1 MAGTI
6 TKFEI
11 IYTHNYDEQ
20 NLYLNS
26 SITINW
32 ETSAP
37 VDRVNYFYNDIS
49 KLVWWENG
57 AKTKGTIIIGD
68 LVEGTTYSIAIEPRF
83 EDGTYVKSDEKT
95 FEIPYATPIIS
106 NIKARQI
113 TINEF
118 IVSGIKTNF
127 ETDKIEFKIIQ
138 NETTTTYI
146 ESRVADP
153 LVISSY
159 YLGTAIYNIQPNTT
173 YNVSCRV
180 KRTNIEKWS
189 DFSNEIVVTTLS
201 TPSLSMANSSS
212 SFNIGDAIEL
222 TVNNYQNITSTIT
235 FQTYVNGSWE
245 TIGDSYSGDSSTL
258 TITPDASTLY
268 SKTPDSNTLK
278 TRLVCS
284 CSNNSKNYSSYL
296 NLNAKV
302 TDADPT
308 LSSFSVVT
316 NYKTLTDIPSV
327 LGDRKLLLGQG
338 DVYVN
343 IPSGSVTAQKGA
355 TIVKYAVYKQKSEG
369 GGLYGQVVSK
379 TIDPVE
385 TNERIEIEVPL
396 SSFDKT
402 GLYNLFVRFYD
413 SRGNSVDST
422 YNNNVDAGY
431 AVTVLPYHV
440 PYITPKVIRTDGFG
454 ETLDIDM
461 IVQIASVMQDGTMK
475 NTIKSIKLI
484 CTKIADD
491 TSQSLTLSS
500 SDYTVI
506 DTGNENEYR
515 VTYFAQPSSAFT
527 VNEDDVYDF
536 RIEVTDNFTNT
547 YSTSLTVSKAKSLF
561 SMYNEGF
568 VTVNKKEP
576 DFDSP
581 ATFQVGGDIMFQS
594 EGEDVLL
601 SERLSNLDTQ
611 TITNADDI
619 STLKESVTTNTN
631 NISTNTKNIATNKSN
646 ISTNKT
652 NISKNTTNIANLQ
665 TDVDDMKT
673 KFVDYIIEENVD
685 ASTGHRY
692 RIWKSGMKECWFGFK
707 VSTAINTT
715 WGNGYRSGALSSE
728 AYPVPFN
735 GSPIVLMNVK
745 GSTADSTDAAQLMM
759 YNSGTQYKP
768 PSFYLVR
775 PAALT
780 TSTTFSIQGYAFG
793 V

>member
-159 YLGTAIYNIQPNTT
+159 HLGTAIYNIQPNTT

-180 KRTNIEKWS
+180 KRANIEKWS

-222 TVNNYQNITSTIT
+222 NVNNYKNITSTII
-235 FQTYVNGSWE
+235 FQAYVDSSWE
-245 TIGDSYSGDSSTL
+245 TIGDSYNGNSSIL
-258 TITPDASTLY
+258 TIIPDASTLY
-268 SKTPDSNTLK
+268 AKIPNSNTLK
-278 TRLVCS
+278 TRFVCS
-284 CSNNSKNYSSYL
+284 CSNDSRNYSSYL
-296 NLNAKV
+296 NLDAKV
-302 TDADPT
+302 TDANPT
-308 LSSFSVVT
+308 LSTFSVVT
-316 NYKTLTDIPSV
+316 NYKTLTGIPSI

-343 IPSGSVTAQKGA
+343 IPAGSVVAQKGA
-355 TIVKYAVYKQKSEG
+355 SLVECKVYKQKSEG
-369 GGLYGQVVSK
+369 GGLYELVASK
-379 TIDPVE
+379 KIDLVE
-385 TNERIEIEVPL
+385 INERIEIEVPL
-396 SSFDKT
+396 SKFNKT
-402 GLYNLFVRFYD
+402 GLYNLFISIYD
-413 SRGNSVDST
+413 SRGNKVDSSK
-422 YNNNVDAGY
+422 NNYADTGY
-431 AVTVLPYHV
+431 AVTVLPYHT
-440 PYITPKVIRTDGFG
+440 PYITPSVIRTDGFG
-454 ETLDIDM
+454 KTLDIDLT
-461 IVQIASVMQDGTMK
+461 VQIASVMQDDVMK

-484 CTKIADD
+484 STKISDN
-491 TSQSLTLSS
+491 TSQSFTLSP
-500 SDYTVI
+500 SDYTAVDI
-506 DTGNENEYR
+506 GNENEYR
-515 VTYFAQPSSAFT
+515 VTYFSQSSSVFT

-536 RIEVTDNFTNT
+536 CIEVTDNFTNT
-547 YSTSLTVSKAKSLF
+547 YSTSLTITKAKSLL
-561 SMYNEGF
+561 SMYSDGF

-576 DFDSP
+576 DFDSTAP
-581 ATFQVGGDIMFQS
+581 FQIGGDVMFQS
-594 EGEDVLL
+594 KGEDVLL
-601 SERLSNLDTQ
+601 SECLSNLDTQ
-611 TITNADDI
+611 ITNEI
-619 STLKESVTTNTN
+619 STLKESVTTNTGK
-631 NISTNTKNIATNKSN
+631 ISTNTKNIATNKSN
-646 ISTNKT
+646 ISTNTT
-652 NISKNTTNIANLQ
+652 NISKNTTKIANLQ
-665 TDVDDMKT
+665 TDVNDIKT
-673 KFVDYIIEENVD
+673 KFIDYIIEENVD